1 MEHRLPYH
9 DLCYI
14 GLKGAEPYESVLAIL
29 CKFRPKPIFQTVG
42 FIFCH
47 EGGRGNHHK
56 SSAPPKAAGIL
67 IKISKKRSKHRA
79 GMKRYSQE
87 LQQVIENKIN

>member
-29 CKFRPKPIFQTVG
+29 CKFRPKPSFRLLAS
-42 FIFCH
+42 FYAM
-47 EGGRGNHHK
+47 ERGKNHHK
-56 SSAPPKAAGIL
+56 SSALLEAAGIL
-67 IKISKKRSKHRA
+67 IKIRKKKSKHRA
-79 GMKRYSQE
+79 GMKRNSPGAAASF
-87 LQQVIENKIN
+87 

>member
-29 CKFRPKPIFQTVG
+29 CKSRPKPIFQTVG
-42 FIFCH
+42 FILCH
-47 EGGRGNHHK
+47 GGRGGNHHK
-56 SSAPPKAAGIL
+56 SSALPEAAGML
-67 IKISKKRSKHRA
+67 IKIRHCRKEASIE
-79 GMKRYSQE
+79 QE
-87 LQQVIENKIN
+87 

>member
-29 CKFRPKPIFQTVG
+29 YKFRPNPIFQTVG
-42 FIFCH
+42 FILCH
-47 EGGRGNHHK
+47 GEGGENHHE
-56 SSAPPKAAGIL
+56 SSALPEAAGIL
-67 IKISKKRSKHRA
+67 IAEKKQASSRNEKTQPRSCSRLLRTK
-79 GMKRYSQE
+79 
-87 LQQVIENKIN
+87 